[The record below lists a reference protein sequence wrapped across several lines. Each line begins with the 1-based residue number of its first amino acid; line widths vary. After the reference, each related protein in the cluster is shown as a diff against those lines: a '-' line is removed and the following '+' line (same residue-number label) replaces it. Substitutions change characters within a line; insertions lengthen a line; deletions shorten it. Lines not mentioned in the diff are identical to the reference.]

1 MTIDHMDIHFNMDKL
16 IVDTSIDKITLAW
29 DIGHG

>member
-1 MTIDHMDIHFNMDKL
+1 MTIDHMDIHNMDKL